1 MKNELQLKKG
11 KKGASHTVIY
21 VSAVATRSWSRPL
34 DSSDAEASGSWKVLA
49 EQGLAVLLSLAGSR
63 RISLLDNSL
72 VAQDLDQQ
80 KVILTPSQ
88 NTG

>member
-1 MKNELQLKKG
+1 
-11 KKGASHTVIY
+11 
-21 VSAVATRSWSRPL
+21 
-34 DSSDAEASGSWKVLA
+34 VLA